1 MNTCETVGAFGGS
14 VHIVGK
20 VDSQQSLQISC
31 PKLQLDSTRANTWQC
46 HVNTEGELVNSQPV
60 GRQQEEH
67 SGRLRKYRGTCS
79 STPILVTP
87 NSSNPDCVPAAPRY
101 WETLSDVTV
110 EVGVGWPAL
119 EVSVVEKK
127 QVDRNLWTCYQPRSW
142 SICVVD
148 CPQHRCICTRVYDEG
163 WHILCST
170 NTMSNAPCTQ
180 VTLSYGVVLDVWGK
194 RLAFIDLNN
203 NAVLA
208 KFYVSFTELL
218 YPMFGVG
225 SRECNYTVQ
234 MKLVSG
240 EAIEMT
246 DTKKALIYTAL
257 T

>member
-1 MNTCETVGAFGGS
+1 MNASEIVGAFGGS
-14 VHIVGK
+14 VYVVGN

-31 PKLQLDSTRANTWQC
+31 PKLQLDSSRANTWQC
-46 HVNTEGELVNSQPV
+46 HVNTDGELVNSQPV
-60 GRQQEEH
+60 GRPLEQDN
-67 SGRLRKYRGTCS
+67 GRLCKYRGTCS

-87 NSSNPDCVPAAPRY
+87 YSSNLDCISAAPRY
-101 WETLSDVTV
+101 WETQTDVTV
-110 EVGVGWPAL
+110 EVGVGWPAF

-127 QVDRNLWTCYQPRSW
+127 QVDRDVFTCYQPRSW

-148 CPQHRCICTRVYDEG
+148 CPQHRCFCTRVYDEG
-163 WHILCST
+163 RHILCST
-170 NTMSNAPCTQ
+170 NTLSDVPCTQ
-180 VTLSYGVVLDVWGK
+180 ATLSYGVVLDVGGR

-208 KFYVSFTELL
+208 KFYVSFAELL

-225 SRECNYTVQ
+225 SREANYSVQ

-240 EAIEMT
+240 ENIDMT